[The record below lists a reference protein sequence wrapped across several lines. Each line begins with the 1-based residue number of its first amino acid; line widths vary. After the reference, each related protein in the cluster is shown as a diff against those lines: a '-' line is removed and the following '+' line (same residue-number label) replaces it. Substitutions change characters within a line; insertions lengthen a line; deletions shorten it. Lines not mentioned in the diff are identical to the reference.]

1 MIPRWAFGELPP
13 DGAIDGDDHGECG
26 LMDWWQLVL
35 GAGAW
40 GRWRSGKWDR
50 WRWNWILP
58 LEHSLLPLLLPNH
71 VRETGF
77 LVQPVPLSV
86 VIFCLVF
93 LVAHW
98 KDFVYTYLFTLC
110 VGLPLWAMANVWR
123 SEGSLG
129 SQFSPYNL

>member
-1 MIPRWAFGELPP
+1 MVSVGRERSSWIGGSLCWGLVPGE
-13 DGAIDGDDHGECG
+13 DGNRGSGI
-26 LMDWWQLVL
+26 
-35 GAGAW
+35 
-40 GRWRSGKWDR
+40 GR
-50 WRWNWILP
+50 RWNWILP

-86 VIFCLVF
+86 VIICLVL

-110 VGLPLWAMANVWR
+110 VGLPLWATANVWR

-129 SQFSPYNL
+129 SQFSPYNLWV